1 MVRLK
6 DGTMSGTTVRLRG
19 TSTRMRDT
27 GIRFA
32 GARATLGACA
42 NLGARAPLDDLSKT
56 AARRPTNLVR
66 SLAGRPRCPQSGRP
80 Q

>member
-6 DGTMSGTTVRLRG
+6 DGTMSGTSVRLRG

-32 GARATLGACA
+32 VARATLGACT
-42 NLGARAPLDDLSKT
+42 NLGAPATLDGLSKT
-56 AARRPTNLVR
+56 GAQRPTNLVR
-66 SLAGRPRCPQSGRP
+66 SFGGRPGRPQSGRR